1 MTPEYKDALQ
11 RLTERYIATHP
22 RSMEA
27 MNNASQ
33 WMPGGNTRTVL
44 HYDPFPLVIREGKG
58 SRVIDV
64 DGLEYLDCVGEFSAG
79 LYGHQQPA
87 IHRAIELALKGGLTL
102 GGPNTWEAELAEL
115 ICKRFDSI
123 DKVRFC
129 NSGTEA
135 NLFAL
140 VTARAYTKRDYIV
153 VFDGAYHGGVMT
165 FAGGGSPMNVPFDYI
180 VLPYNDPA
188 AVRALFEKQ
197 GEQIAAVLVEPIL
210 GAGGN
215 IPGTDEFLTVL
226 REATSASKSLL
237 IFDEVK
243 TSRCSPQGVQGL
255 VKLTPDLTTL
265 GKYVGGGMPFGAF
278 GGKQEIMER
287 FDPRST
293 ASLKHAGT
301 FNNNV
306 ISMSAGLAGLTTVYT
321 PERAQAFH
329 ELTEAFKQSLETQI
343 AAAGLPVHLTGH
355 GSMFSLH
362 YGQDRPL
369 RAADVTEKTI
379 AFRRLLLLRC
389 MEQGIRLAGRGDVYL
404 SLAMTA
410 ADLDELSLKL
420 LKAIKETIPEIA

>member
-1 MTPEYKDALQ
+1 MTSEYQAQLHD
-11 RLTERYIATHP
+11 LTERYIAAHP
-22 RSMEA
+22 RSMQA
-27 MNNASQ
+27 MADASQ

-44 HYDPFPLVIREGKG
+44 HYDPFPLVIQEGKG
-58 SRVIDV
+58 SRVTDL

-79 LYGHQQPA
+79 LYGHQQAA
-87 IHRAIELALKGGLTL
+87 IHRAIEQALKGGLTL
-102 GGPNTWEAELAEL
+102 GGPNRWEAQLAEV
-115 ICKRFDSI
+115 ICKRFDAI

-165 FAGGGSPMNVPFDYI
+165 FAAGGSPMNVPFDYI

-188 AVRALFEKQ
+188 AARALFEKQ

-215 IPGTDEFLTVL
+215 IPGTDEFLTTL
-226 REATSASKSLL
+226 REVCTRASSLL

-243 TSRCSPQGVQGL
+243 TSRCGPQGVQGL
-255 VKLTPDLTTL
+255 RKITPDLTTL

-278 GGKQEIMER
+278 GGKQEIMDR

-293 ASLKHAGT
+293 TSLKHAGT

-306 ISMSAGLAGLTTVYT
+306 ISMAAGLAGLTQVYT

-329 ELTEAFKQSLETQI
+329 EQTTAFKQSLETQI
-343 AAAGLPVHLTGH
+343 AAAGLPVQLTGH
-355 GSMFSLH
+355 GSMFSFH
-362 YGQDRPL
+362 YGQDQPL
-369 RAADVTEKTI
+369 RASDVSEATL
-379 AFRRLLLLRC
+379 ALRRVLFLRC
-389 MEQGIRLAGRGDVYL
+389 MELGIRLAGRGDVYL
-404 SLAMTA
+404 SIAMTV
-410 ADLDELSLKL
+410 ADLEELSGKL
-420 LKAIKETIPEIA
+420 LQALQDTVRKAP